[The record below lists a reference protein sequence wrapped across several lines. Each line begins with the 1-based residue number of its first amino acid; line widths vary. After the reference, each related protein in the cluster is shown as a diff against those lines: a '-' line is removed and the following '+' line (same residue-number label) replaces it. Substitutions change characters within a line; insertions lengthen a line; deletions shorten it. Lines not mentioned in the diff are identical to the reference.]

1 MFEDKPLLIIFAGPN
16 GSGKSTITEN
26 SFPDFKEVK
35 YINADVIAKERGLSA
50 YNAAVEATRLRAEAI
65 LNKVSFVMETVLSTP
80 EKLNLMREAKA
91 AGYHVRLVYITTQSS
106 YINVD
111 RVSARVREGG
121 HDVPVDKTISRY
133 DKSMGLVAEAAKIAD
148 TAVIYNN
155 SFENPVLIAE
165 KTLAKGWSIYPQK
178 PPSSWTEQKISN
190 LLKLKR

>member
-1 MFEDKPLLIIFAGPN
+1 
-16 GSGKSTITEN
+16 
-26 SFPDFKEVK
+26 
-35 YINADVIAKERGLSA
+35 
-50 YNAAVEATRLRAEAI
+50 
-65 LNKVSFVMETVLSTP
+65 METVLSTP

-91 AGYHVRLVYITTQSS
+91 NGYHVRLVYITTQSS

-148 TAVIYNN
+148 SAVIYNN
-155 SFENPVLIAE
+155 SFENPIIIAE
-165 KTLAKGWSIYPQK
+165 KTLEKGWSMYPQK

>member
-1 MFEDKPLLIIFAGPN
+1 
-16 GSGKSTITEN
+16 
-26 SFPDFKEVK
+26 
-35 YINADVIAKERGLSA
+35 
-50 YNAAVEATRLRAEAI
+50 
-65 LNKVSFVMETVLSTP
+65 
-80 EKLNLMREAKA
+80 MREARA
-91 AGYHVRLVYITTQSS
+91 NGYHVRLVYITTQSS

-148 TAVIYNN
+148 SAVIYNN

-165 KTLAKGWSIYPQK
+165 KSLEKVWSIYPQK
-178 PPSSWTEQKISN
+178 PPSSWTEQKINN